1 MPTYRPSTACSLRM
15 TQAPLR
21 GCLSSQNIQSPC
33 RDLRARI
40 CASFC
45 KESHR
50 SDLKHCGNFLVR
62 QVNAIIAHADIL
74 KMSMVRPSVA
84 MRGFLMLY
92 VLCETGAHSHGAFDD
107 FTPPDCAHLQVFH
120 VFAHDTLDSPAAFA
134 TALGS
139 RFGDTIAA
147 WVKTKAKKNPAA
159 QKCVARLCD
168 KRREVLCVS
177 EHPRFTRFSSRL
189 QISDI
194 RCCDLIVKV
203 AITYNGGYVN
213 LR

>member
-1 MPTYRPSTACSLRM
+1 M
-15 TQAPLR
+15 
-21 GCLSSQNIQSPC
+21 
-33 RDLRARI
+33 
-40 CASFC
+40 
-45 KESHR
+45 
-50 SDLKHCGNFLVR
+50 
-62 QVNAIIAHADIL
+62 
-74 KMSMVRPSVA
+74 
-84 MRGFLMLY
+84 
-92 VLCETGAHSHGAFDD
+92 
-107 FTPPDCAHLQVFH
+107 QVFH

-147 WVKTKAKKNPAA
+147 WVKTTKNPAA
-159 QKCVARLCD
+159 QRCDARLCD

-177 EHPRFTRFSSRL
+177 EYPRFTRFSSRL
-189 QISDI
+189 QSADN